1 MENLDG
7 RWGACYTGNH
17 RVDGVMKYTH
27 SILYAVK
34 HDEEEPHIVIVGDCC
49 DYAWTAK
56 TE

>member
-34 HDEEEPHIVIVGDCC
+34 HDEGEPHIVIVGDCC